1 MTEREGAAGSRR
13 ERTGGLRPCAATM
26 ALVVLLS
33 APLPA
38 QSPAPS
44 RSLPLPSAP
53 ARVDHAPLDRFLW
66 GIAVVDDRGRLLYQR
81 NAERLFVPASTAKIV
96 VSAVA
101 AALLPADSTVR
112 TSVYGTGPVAGG
124 VLQGDLVLYGRGDPT
139 MSRRCY
145 GTDTTRALACDSDP
159 ASPFRRLAAALRAKG
174 IRTVTGDLVGDGSWF
189 EPTLTHPA
197 WESYDLNWWYAAPVS
212 GLGFNDNSVDITW
225 SAGAAAGAPA
235 QLTMSPVLGDVT
247 LDNHTTTVAGDS
259 GATLDFFR
267 DPGTLRIRAE
277 GRVPRGGSGR
287 TEHFALPD
295 PNLYAAWA
303 FTAALGEAGIS
314 VQGRARSTTDSAA
327 YLAARASPPLTEV
340 ESRPFRDWI
349 FPILNSSQNWFA
361 EMILKQL
368 GRRFG
373 RAGSW
378 TEGLAVE
385 RRFLIDSMRIDS
397 TQFALVDG
405 SGLATSNAVS
415 PAALVRLL
423 QFARRR
429 PQMEPFLDALPRSG
443 ARGSLRS
450 RFLGTSLEGSV
461 VAKPG
466 SITGINAL
474 AGYLDL
480 ANGRR
485 VTFAVLVNHHTLP
498 NAAMVRAIDSV
509 IVDIARGLGQRP

>member
-1 MTEREGAAGSRR
+1 VRGID
-13 ERTGGLRPCAATM
+13 
-26 ALVVLLS
+26 ALLLS
-33 APLPA
+33 LLVATPLA
-38 QSPAPS
+38 GQSPAPS
-44 RSLPLPSAP
+44 RSPPLPPAP
-53 ARVDHAPLDRFLW
+53 SDHPVRSLRRLDQPPLNRYLW
-66 GIAVVDDRGRLLYQR
+66 GIAAIDDRGRLLYQR
-81 NAERLFVPASTAKIV
+81 NAERLFTPASTAKII

-112 TSVYGTGPVAGG
+112 TSAYGTGPVAGG

-139 MSRRCY
+139 MSHRCY
-145 GTDTTRALACDSDP
+145 GTDTTRAFACEPDP
-159 ASPFRRLAAALRAKG
+159 ASAFKRLAAALRAKG
-174 IRTVTGDLVGDGSWF
+174 IRTVTGDLVGDGSWL
-189 EPTLTHPA
+189 EPTLVHPA

-225 SAGAAAGAPA
+225 AAGAAAGAPA
-235 QLTMSPVLGDVT
+235 QVTLSPVLGDVT
-247 LDNHTTTVAGDS
+247 LDNHTATIAGDS
-259 GATLDFFR
+259 GATIDFFR

-277 GRVPRGGSGR
+277 GKVPRSGSGR

-303 FTAALGEAGIS
+303 FNAALGEAGIS
-314 VQGRARSTTDSAA
+314 VQGRARSTTDSAG
-327 YLAARASPPLTEV
+327 YLAARAAPALAEV

-361 EMILKQL
+361 EMVLKQL

-373 RAGSW
+373 RGGSW
-378 TEGLAVE
+378 PEGLAVE
-385 RRFLIDSMRIDS
+385 RRFLIDSMGIDS

-405 SGLATSNAVS
+405 SGLAAENAVS
-415 PAALVRLL
+415 PTALVRLL
-423 QFARRR
+423 QFVRRR
-429 PQMEPFLDALPRSG
+429 PHMEPFLDALPRSG

-450 RFLGTSLEGSV
+450 RFVGTSLEGHV
-461 VAKPG
+461 LAKPG
-466 SITGINAL
+466 SIARVNAL

-498 NAAMVRAIDSV
+498 NAAMLRAIDSV